1 MIMMMIVMIVMMMMM
16 IIMIMMMIV
25 MIVMMIVM
33 MMMMLML
40 MMVIV
45 YCNCE
50 FSNDVKEKD
59 DYDSNC
65 NVNDDMYNTLLLTTY
80 VSLYSCMM

>member
-25 MIVMMIVM
+25 MIVMMIV
-33 MMMMLML
+33 MMMLML